1 MAEEAAQDAIRLI
14 SDFVRSVSAARPYVD
29 LRDDHETSLTP
40 DASPR
45 APPKHPRGATEGGAA
60 VYAPRE
66 PLMRALIVRRPRSR
80 RVADRIAY
88 AKLVA
93 ESLKD
98 NPYFPDPIPALA
110 RLVVHIAAADAAQVA
125 ASTREAGTAATL
137 AAAVRAVEG
146 DLESLH
152 VHVQSV
158 ARLDATNGPA
168 IVASAG
174 MSLKD
179 ARGPSKA
186 DFAVKQGRISGSVV
200 LSAGAVARKASY
212 DWQYSTDEETWTSG
226 ETTFKAKTTL
236 LGLAAGT
243 RYFFRFRARTPK
255 GLRDWS
261 RVLFLIVV

>member
-1 MAEEAAQDAIRLI
+1 M
-14 SDFVRSVSAARPYVD
+14 
-29 LRDDHETSLTP
+29 
-40 DASPR
+40 SP
-45 APPKHPRGATEGGAA
+45 
-60 VYAPRE
+60 
-66 PLMRALIVRRPRSR
+66 LIVRKPRSR
-80 RVADRIAY
+80 RIADRIAY

-110 RLVVHIAAADAAQVA
+110 RLVVHIAAADVARVA
-125 ASTREAGTAATL
+125 ALTREAGTAATL

-152 VHVQSV
+152 VHVQSI
-158 ARLDATNGPA
+158 ARMDATSGPA

-186 DFAVKQGRISGSVV
+186 DFAVKQGRTSGSVV
-200 LSAGAVARKASY
+200 LFASAVARKASY
-212 DWQYSTDEETWTSG
+212 DWQYATDEETWTSA
-226 ETTFKAKTTL
+226 ETTFRAKTTL
-236 LGLAAGT
+236 VGLAAGT
-243 RYFFRFRARTPK
+243 RYSFRFRARTPE

-261 RVLFLIVV
+261 RVISLIVL